1 MNLASALLGGV
12 RPERPVLLGP
22 DGTTLSTAADLRSD
36 VERAAGAIAAG
47 TAPGDR
53 VALVLPN
60 VPEFVV
66 GYLATLL
73 AGRIAVPL
81 DPNAPA
87 AELDRQRSS
96 VAPSLQLDV
105 ASVRGLVATGQ
116 PLDAST
122 TSAAAGTTAV
132 CLFTSGT
139 AGAPRAAQLT
149 HGSLLA
155 NIEQVQRA
163 PGLALRPDDIT
174 LGLLP
179 LFHVFGLNVVL
190 GLSLHAGAAVSL
202 VEQFHPLDAAR
213 QAQAVGATVVAGVP
227 AVYDAWLATSDVPA
241 DAFASVRLAVSGAA
255 ALATSTQERFRERF
269 AVTIH
274 QGYGLTEASPIVST
288 TAVDQAVRP
297 GSIGPPLPGVEV
309 RLVADDGDDALT
321 DDPGEI
327 WVRGPNVFAG
337 YWNDPERT
345 AAVLTSDGWLRTGDI
360 AVADADGWL
369 TLVDRSKDLIIVSGF
384 NVFPAEVEGALR
396 EHPDIAG
403 AAVVGEPDERSGE
416 RVVAFLVAAPGT
428 QPPTPTQLI
437 THLRRR
443 VARYKIPVRFEFVD
457 ALPQTFAGK
466 VVRRALRG
474 EANANPA

>member
-190 GLSLHAGAAVSL
+190 GLSLHAGAALSL

-274 QGYGLTEASPIVST
+274 QGYGLTEASPVVTSS
-288 TAVDQAVRP
+288 VGLPQKV
-297 GSIGPPLPGVEV
+297 GSVGKVISGLEV
-309 RLVADDGDDALT
+309 RVVDEDGDDVLRGDA
-321 DDPGEI
+321 GEVL
-327 WVRGPNVFAG
+327 VRGPSVFLG
-337 YWNDPERT
+337 YFEEPEAT
-345 AAVLTSDGWLRTGDI
+345 AKVL
-360 AVADADGWL
+360 DADGWL
-369 TLVDRSKDLIIVSGF
+369 HTGDLAVTDDEGFMYLVDRAKDLIIVSGF
-384 NVFPAEVEGALR
+384 NVYPAEVEEVLS
-396 EHPDIAG
+396 EHPAVKEVG
-403 AAVVGEPDERSGE
+403 VVGVPHPHTGEAVKAFVVLEPGATVHEE
-416 RVVAFLVAAPGT
+416 TLVT
-428 QPPTPTQLI
+428 WCLD
-437 THLRRR
+437 HL
-443 VARYKIPVRFEFVD
+443 ARYKCPAKILFVD
-457 ALPQTFAGK
+457 ELPRNVSGK
-466 VVRRALRG
+466 LLRRSLS
-474 EANANPA
+474 